1 VVYEPTHY
9 AYERIKEQ
17 IDLNVLNRK
26 SSARQKMVN
35 NIVDRLEIT
44 DPTRDND
51 TDIVKKQL
59 EVMFEE
65 DQAKADELLNADTN
79 HILEV
84 YNKIIKDAKK

>member
-1 VVYEPTHY
+1 MYKSTDY
-9 AYERIKEQ
+9 AYNRIKEQ
-17 IDLNVLNRK
+17 IDLNILNRE

-65 DQAKADELLNADTN
+65 DQVKANELLNADTN
-79 HILEV
+79 YILEV

>member
-1 VVYEPTHY
+1 MYQPTHY
-9 AYERIKEQ
+9 NYQRIKEQ
-17 IDLNVLNRK
+17 IEQNDKHR
-26 SSARQKMVN
+26 SIEARQKMVN

-65 DQAKADELLNADTN
+65 DQVKANELLNADTN
-79 HILEV
+79 YILEV

>member
-1 VVYEPTHY
+1 MYQPTHY

-17 IDLNVLNRK
+17 IDLNMQNRK

-44 DPTRDND
+44 DPTKDND

-59 EVMFEE
+59 EVMFEQ
-65 DQAKADELLNADTN
+65 DQTKAKELLNADTN
-79 HILEV
+79 YILEV

>member
-1 VVYEPTHY
+1 MYEPTDY

-17 IDLNVLNRK
+17 IDLNILNRE

-59 EVMFEE
+59 EIMFEQ
-65 DQAKADELLNADTN
+65 DQTKAKKLANADTSY
-79 HILEV
+79 ILEV